1 MASPTNPF
9 ATGGQLSTAAS
20 PFGNTTNQPA
30 TAANGQAA
38 PALDSQTQHVPEP
51 LPDIN
56 SPELTS
62 ESLTAKEGDA
72 FAAPP
77 PPPDGIYRVKLKL
90 RGVKQ
95 EDVGANVDISQYLA
109 GGEVAPWVPAVAK
122 DRNGNPV
129 GTFAKTIMDVQIID
143 PNVPELDGEYLQV
156 PYKWI
161 DTRLSRRG
169 LSKVMTILTI
179 AGNRP
184 DGQPWLVLNQTYGHK
199 SLIETFVK
207 FLAGEPEIM
216 CQSEWSASC
225 DVCGKAADAIRKAGG
240 SASYP
245 KSVDG
250 MTNFKLISQA
260 KGIKGQPGYVDAVYS
275 PDMLCRAN
283 AAHGTTKARAMAV
296 QFFAL
301 DSHGK
306 K

>member
-9 ATGGQLSTAAS
+9 ATGGQPGTAAS

-56 SPELTS
+56 DPALTS

-95 EDVGANVDISQYLA
+95 DDVGANVDISQYLA

-122 DRNGNPV
+122 DRNGNAT

-143 PNVPELDGEYLQV
+143 PRFPELADVYLQV
-156 PYKWI
+156 PYKWT
-161 DTRLSRRG
+161 DTRSSQKG
-169 LSKVMTILTI
+169 LSKIMTILTL
-179 AGNRP
+179 AGKRP

-199 SLIETFVK
+199 SLMEIFIK
-207 FLAGEPEIM
+207 FLAGEPEIL
-216 CQSEWSASC
+216 CRSEWSAQC
-225 DVCGKAADAIRKAGG
+225 DVCGQQATAAKAAGQPFA
-240 SASYP
+240 YP
-245 KSVDG
+245 KSTDG
-250 MTNFKLISQA
+250 MQRFPQVPGKP
-260 KGIKGQPGYVDAVYS
+260 GQYS
-275 PDMLCRAN
+275 PDLPCLVNR
-283 AAHGTTKARAMAV
+283 AHGTTKARAMAV

-301 DSHGK
+301 DHGQK